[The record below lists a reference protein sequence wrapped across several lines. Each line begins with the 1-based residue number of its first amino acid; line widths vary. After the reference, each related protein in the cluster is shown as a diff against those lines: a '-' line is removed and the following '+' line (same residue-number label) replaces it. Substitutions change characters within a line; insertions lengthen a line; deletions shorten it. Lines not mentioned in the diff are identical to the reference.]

1 MKTKNWMLA
10 VAWLLSL
17 TATAE
22 TWMTSEVSCRRFT
35 TQDGLPQ
42 MQAETVW
49 QDSRG
54 YIYIGTLSG
63 FVRYDG
69 RVMTPFLKGQRLNI
83 LAFREASAEN
93 GGDVVAMG
101 FRRQW
106 FIDGDGGTTINMR
119 PLDPEGHWL
128 LNNFNSGDL
137 PSDYILLEDE
147 HEENRRLCRIS
158 DEGFVTIARGKAL
171 DALTPN
177 QRLYIDTLEGLKIPT
192 GNVCAYHRHN
202 GRLYAFATDG
212 AYVVDGHRLCRVA
225 RADWSAATYGLIVRS
240 LPSGGMV
247 VADEHSL
254 YRFDG
259 RNVTTI
265 ATGINLIKGLFVDC
279 WSRLWVATYQG
290 VYCYFNL
297 NFTNYRLTD
306 ENDIVR
312 AVAATDEQIVMGTLN
327 GKLLVD
333 GELLSRDD
341 NSFYMSSAATVGGTA
356 YLAGGSDVCAVSGN
370 SQRWLHLPPDRYQL
384 VAAGNLPPAPPVR
397 EGGVDTYQLGGES
410 VIVGSRQRLLSYDP
424 ATGRVDTL
432 CTDFPHPWCAATDD
446 RGRLWMGTTW
456 GLFYVEPTPGPSRAG
471 GESKSAT
478 AGGKS
483 PTTSSVG
490 KAQHVDYPQNLIVTA
505 MTRDTAGNV
514 LFASTDS
521 LFVIRGGKV
530 EDLTEQM
537 PELCGHEVR
546 ALHVSPRGYLVVAVI
561 DGLFVARLDSGCRI
575 SDTHFFDHQNGF
587 TLLEPQQATMA
598 ETADGRVYLL
608 GVEWMTSF
616 DPERLLAD
624 SQYDAYI
631 VPPLRWWQHWWV
643 WVLGCW
649 VMGVGCWVLALGYE
663 RRRQAAK
670 MLELKRQK
678 KQKELQINAIRLKT
692 IPHFH
697 SNVMA
702 AIEYF
707 VMNKSTDEASHYLKL
722 YSDFTNQTLS
732 DIDRPART
740 VAEETAYVRTYLEL
754 EKLRYGDRLNYSI
767 TVAANVDEQALLPN
781 MLLHTYCQNA
791 IKHGIGP
798 KPEGGHVNII
808 ITSLHDDT
816 VVTVEDDG
824 IGRRA
829 AKKLGQHS
837 TKQGLRILHEQIQL
851 YNKSNDRRIR
861 ERVSNLYD
869 ADKKVAGTRFEM
881 TIPKGYRYE

>member
-1 MKTKNWMLA
+1 MKTSKRQQRVSADGLTRRLIV
-10 VAWLLSL
+10 VAAAFLLSL
-17 TATAE
+17 ATAAAIE
-22 TWMTSEVSCRRFT
+22 MTSEISYRRFT

-69 RVMTPFLKGQRLNI
+69 RTMTPFLKGQRMNI
-83 LAFREASAEN
+83 LAFRETSAEE

-106 FIDGDGGTTINMR
+106 FIDGNGGTSITMQPIAPDWR
-119 PLDPEGHWL
+119 WL

-171 DALTPN
+171 DALTPS

-212 AYVVDGHRLCRVA
+212 AYIVDGHRLCRVA

-306 ENDIVR
+306 GNDIVR
-312 AVAATDEQIVMGTLN
+312 AVAAADGQIVMGTLN

-356 YLAGGSDVCAVSGN
+356 YLAGGSDVCAVSGET
-370 SQRWLHLPPDRYQL
+370 QRWLHLPPDRYQL
-384 VAAGNLPPAPPVR
+384 VAAATPQHSQQAAGRDGQAAGR
-397 EGGVDTYQLGGES
+397 

-456 GLFYVEPTPGPSRAG
+456 GLFYVEPG
-471 GESKSAT
+471 GSSGT
-478 AGGKS
+478 AH
-483 PTTSSVG
+483 
-490 KAQHVDYPQNLIVTA
+490 HVDYPQNLIVTA
-505 MTRDTAGNV
+505 MARDATGHV

-521 LFVIRGGKV
+521 LFVICDGKV

-537 PELCGHEVR
+537 PELGGHEVR
-546 ALHVSPRGYLVVAVI
+546 ALHVSPKGYLVVAVI
-561 DGLFVARLDSGCRI
+561 DGLFVARIDSDCRI

-598 ETADGRVYLL
+598 ETADGTVYLP
-608 GVEWMTSF
+608 GVESMMSF
-616 DPERLLAD
+616 DPARLLEN
-624 SQYDAYI
+624 SQYDTYI
-631 VPPLRWWQHWWV
+631 APPLKWWQHWWV
-643 WVLGCW
+643 WLAGCLVLG
-649 VMGVGCWVLALGYE
+649 VGIWGLAYGYE

-670 MLELKRQK
+670 LLELKRQK

-697 SNVMA
+697 SNVLA

-707 VMNKSTDEASHYLKL
+707 VMNKSTDEASRYLKL

-740 VAEETAYVRTYLEL
+740 VAEETDYVRSYLEL

-767 TVAANVDEQALLPN
+767 TVADNVDQQALLPN

-798 KPEGGHVNII
+798 KPEGGHVNVI
-808 ITSLHDDT
+808 ITSLHGDT

-851 YNKSNDRRIR
+851 YNKSNDRHIR
-861 ERVSNLYD
+861 ERVNDLQD
-869 ADKKVAGTRFEM
+869 AEKKVAGTRFEM